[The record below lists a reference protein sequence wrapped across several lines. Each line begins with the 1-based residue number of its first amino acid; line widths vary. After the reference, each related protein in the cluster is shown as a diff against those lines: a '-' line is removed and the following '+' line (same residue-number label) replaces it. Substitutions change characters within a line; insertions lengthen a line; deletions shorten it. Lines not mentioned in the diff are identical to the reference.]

1 MRLRVIAKQDKR
13 KIQEDKRRDFAIT
26 LCLRQHYLDQVF
38 GYNLS
43 SAQDLSSL
51 CQHPFELLMTKVTL
65 FPRSPRGRGIKSPPT
80 PRVPTGAHRGVGGRM
95 MIG

>member
-1 MRLRVIAKQDKR
+1 MREEAMSAYTIAKQDKR

-43 SAQDLSSL
+43 
-51 CQHPFELLMTKVTL
+51 TV
-65 FPRSPRGRGIKSPPT
+65 
-80 PRVPTGAHRGVGGRM
+80 
-95 MIG
+95 